1 MLILASQSPRRR
13 EILEHAGIP
22 FEVRSAGVPE
32 EIQEGE
38 TPVNYV
44 LRLARAKAAAVNG
57 ELVLGADTVV
67 VLDEHILEKPRDASD
82 ALRMLRILS
91 GREHSVITGICLR
104 SGDAYMTD
112 AVETR
117 VRFVSMSQDEMDAY
131 VASGEPMDKAG
142 GYAIQGLASK
152 YIDRIEGD
160 YFNVV
165 GLPIHRVYAMIKSFG
180 IREINPGVPVRS

>member
-38 TPVNYV
+38 TPVKYV
-44 LRLARAKAAAVNG
+44 LRLATAKAAAVDG
-57 ELVLGADTVV
+57 DLVLGADTVV
-67 VLDEHILEKPRDASD
+67 VLDEHILEKPHDAAD

-104 SGDAYMTD
+104 SGDAFITD
-112 AVETR
+112 AVESR
-117 VRFVSMSQDEMDAY
+117 VRFVSMSQDEMQAY

-165 GLPIHRVYAMIKSFG
+165 GLPVHRVYAMIKSFG
-180 IREINPGVPVRS
+180 KQINPGIPVRS